1 MAGAKH
7 DPHPAGP
14 TNGYRVGLLLVA
26 CAAGILLVLVPY
38 LPGLLGVAVFYV
50 VAAPLHRRLARVL
63 PPRVSAAALSTL
75 LLVGLL
81 VPGTW
86 LVSTAVN
93 EATDAL
99 RAFQRS
105 GALERLSGTQ
115 VGGVDLKE
123 QLSSTGATLLSW
135 VSGQAVA
142 LFGSA
147 TRATLN
153 LAIALLGLYYLLVA
167 GDSFQTR
174 LRRLLPISGALF
186 ERLRAR
192 FVAVTEAMLLGT
204 FLTAALQGTLV
215 GVAFA
220 LVGLPGA
227 VFWGMV
233 TACAAVLPVLGSA
246 LVWLPAA
253 GYLALG
259 ERYGAA
265 AFMLGWG
272 AIVVANLDNLVWLV
286 VYRRVSGI
294 HPMLTLVGALAGMR
308 VFGMLGILFGPL
320 ALSYFF
326 ELLEIYEEM
335 QEPAAAPIPVPGER
349 RILAPPLARESG

>member
-14 TNGYRVGLLLVA
+14 TNGHRVGLLLVA

-38 LPGLLGVAVFYV
+38 LPGLLGVLVFYV

-93 EATDAL
+93 EAADAL
-99 RAFQRS
+99 RAFQQS
-105 GALERLSGTQ
+105 GALERLSGMQ
-115 VGGVDLKE
+115 VAGVDLQE
-123 QLSSTGATLLSW
+123 QLSSTGAALLSW

-147 TRATLN
+147 TQATLN
-153 LAIALLGLYYLLVA
+153 LFVALLGLYYLLVA
-167 GDSFQTR
+167 GDDVGTR
-174 LRRLLPISGALF
+174 LRRLLPISGALL

-215 GVAFA
+215 GAAFA

-253 GYLALG
+253 GYLALSG
-259 ERYGAA
+259 RYGAA
-265 AFMLGWG
+265 LFMLVAG
-272 AIVVANLDNLVWLV
+272 AVVVSNLDNLAWLA

-308 VFGMLGILFGPL
+308 VFGMLGVLFGPL

-326 ELLEIYEEM
+326 ELLGIYEEM
-335 QEPAAAPIPVPGER
+335 QDPPAPTPALTEGRIRAPS
-349 RILAPPLARESG
+349 LAREAG

>member
-14 TNGYRVGLLLVA
+14 TNGHRVGLLLVV
-26 CAAGILLVLVPY
+26 CAAGILLVLLPY

-50 VAAPLHRRLARVL
+50 IAAPLHRYLARVL
-63 PPRVSAAALSTL
+63 PARLSAAALSIL
-75 LLVGLL
+75 LLLLLL

-86 LVSTAVN
+86 LVSTAVT
-93 EATDAL
+93 EATDVV
-99 RAFQRS
+99 RAFERS
-105 GALERLSGTQ
+105 GALERLSGTEL
-115 VGGVDLKE
+115 GGVDLEK
-123 QLSSTGATLLSW
+123 QLSSAGATLLSW

-153 LAIALLGLYYLLVA
+153 LVIALLGLYYLLVA
-167 GDSFQTR
+167 ADDFGMR

-192 FVAVTEAMLLGT
+192 FVAVTEAMLIGT

-215 GVAFA
+215 GVAFT

-227 VFWGMV
+227 VFWGTV

-253 GYLALG
+253 GYLALSG
-259 ERYGAA
+259 RYGAA
-265 AFMLGWG
+265 AFMLVAG
-272 AIVVANLDNLVWLV
+272 AVVVSNLDNLVWLA

-294 HPMLTLVGALAGMR
+294 HPMVTLVGALAGMR
-308 VFGMLGILFGPL
+308 VFGMLGVLFGPL

-335 QEPAAAPIPVPGER
+335 QVPPAAPVPAQTEPR
-349 RILAPPLARESG
+349 PRTRDMAAARG